1 VSRASNA
8 VPQIYSI
15 REVRRSLALTDA
27 DERYV
32 DAV

>member
-1 VSRASNA
+1 MPRAVHPTRFA
-8 VPQIYSI
+8 
-15 REVRRSLALTDA
+15 EVGRSLALTDA